1 MTSVMTSRPMQRF
14 RTVMQRKAVS
24 CDYMGFVEI
33 GVLPHKLLRQPLSAL
48 LENDGDGFIARS
60 IDLPLFGY
68 GDDPIE
74 AVNHLKA
81 EIESLYDDLM
91 EDDQFSAEWLNYKRF
106 LQERVMA

>member
-74 AVNHLKA
+74 AVNNLKA